1 MWAIEISP
9 IASRP
14 MEIAAR
20 ISGTRSGWPGTRR
33 GSQIERPCPRA
44 GMAFAAN
51 DAMKPED
58 EDDAVQ
64 QEVRNAARALAAA
77 IAGLRQGT
85 LSQPDAGLKPP
96 RPK

>member
-1 MWAIEISP
+1 
-9 IASRP
+9 
-14 MEIAAR
+14 
-20 ISGTRSGWPGTRR
+20 
-33 GSQIERPCPRA
+33 
-44 GMAFAAN
+44 MAFAAN

-58 EDDAVQ
+58 EDDGVQ
-64 QEVRNAARALAAA
+64 HEVRNAARALAAA